1 MGVMRAGTLKLI
13 AVLLWLSAVAA
24 MAQQIAVGTV
34 LPVELN
40 SSLNASKDK
49 AGQRVTGRVM
59 QDVPLADGANI
70 PKGAHIVGHIVS
82 ASPATA
88 GSPSQLAIQFDQ
100 VVIKGRPIPIAA
112 HLRALASMYEVFEAR
127 MPTNSWDDYGT
138 STSDWNTVQVGGA
151 GVYRGNGQV
160 VSGDQVVGKAT
171 DYGAVT
177 AKLIAAPA
185 RGCHGGDEAEARE
198 QALWIFS
205 PWACG
210 VYGLSDVKIAHA
222 GRTTPVGQIELE
234 SSGDVRVSGGS
245 GWLLRVESAGAK
257 TPDAN

>member
-1 MGVMRAGTLKLI
+1 MRAGTLKLM
-13 AVLLWLSAVAA
+13 AGLLGLSAVAA

-34 LPVELN
+34 LPVMLN
-40 SSLNASKDK
+40 STLDAGKSKPGSVISGK
-49 AGQRVTGRVM
+49 IM
-59 QDVPLADGANI
+59 QEVPLPDGASI
-70 PKGAHIVGHIVS
+70 PKGSRVVGHIVS
-82 ASPATA
+82 ATPAA
-88 GSPSQLAIQFDQ
+88 SGSPSQLAIQFDQ
-100 VVIKGRPIPIAA
+100 VVIKGRPIPITA

-138 STSDWNTVQVGGA
+138 STSDWNTIQVGGA

-160 VSGDQVVGKAT
+160 VSGDQVVGRAT

-185 RGCHGGDEAEARE
+185 RGCHGGDEAQERE

-210 VYGLSDVKIAHA
+210 VYGLSDVRIAHA
-222 GRTTPVGQIELE
+222 GRTSPVGQIELE
-234 SSGDVRVSGGS
+234 SSRNIHVEGGS

>member
-1 MGVMRAGTLKLI
+1 MRFRILSSVAFL
-13 AVLLWLSAVAA
+13 VLLVSPGVVGQTIPA
-24 MAQQIAVGTV
+24 GTV

-49 AGQRVTGRVM
+49 PGRRITGKVM
-59 QDVPLADGANI
+59 QDVPLPDGLVI
-70 PKGAHIVGHIVS
+70 GKGARVVGHVVD
-82 ASPATA
+82 AAPATT
-88 GSPSQLAIQFDQ
+88 GSPSRLTLRFDQ
-100 VVIKGRPIPIAA
+100 VEVKGQPIPMVT
-112 HLRALASMYEVFEAR
+112 HLRALASMTEVFEAR

-138 STSDWNTVQVGGA
+138 STSDWNTIQVGGA

-160 VSGDQVVGKAT
+160 VSGDQIVGKAT

-185 RGCHGGDEAEARE
+185 RGCHGGGELETRE

-210 VYGLSDVKIAHA
+210 VYGLNDVRIAHA
-222 GRTTPVGQIELE
+222 GRSSPVGQIELE
-234 SSGDVRVSGGS
+234 SSRDVRVSGGS
-245 GWLLRVESAGAK
+245 GWLLRVESAGDKA
-257 TPDAN
+257 PDPN